1 MPAKTPKTARD
12 QPSPMATLTALVHE
26 EDNIF
31 VATCPE
37 VGTTSQG
44 ASIDE
49 AVANLR
55 EATLLYLEEFPMPR
69 LGRSVVTTFEVDAP
83 VPA

>member
-1 MPAKTPKTARD
+1 
-12 QPSPMATLTALVHE
+12 MATLTAVVHE
-26 EDNIF
+26 EDGLF

-44 ASIDE
+44 ASFEE

-55 EATLLYLEEFPMPR
+55 EATTLYLEEFPLPR
-69 LGRSVVTTFEVDAP
+69 LGRSITTTFEVDAP
-83 VPA
+83 VAA